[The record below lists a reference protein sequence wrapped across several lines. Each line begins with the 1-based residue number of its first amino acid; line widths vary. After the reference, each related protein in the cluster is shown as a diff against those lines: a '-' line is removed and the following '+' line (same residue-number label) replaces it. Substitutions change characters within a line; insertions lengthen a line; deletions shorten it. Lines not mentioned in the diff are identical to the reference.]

1 MPFLHLPVQSGSDR
15 ILRAMNR
22 KHSSADYLDLVARIR
37 RHRPDIALSSDFIV
51 GFPGETEAEFCK
63 TLTLVEAVGFATSF
77 SFKYSPRPG
86 TPGAELAD
94 QIDDATLR
102 NRLGRLQV
110 LLEDQRQAFNRA
122 TVGRRIDV
130 LFDRPGRHAGQIG
143 GRTPYLQAVHVEG
156 PLSLL
161 GTVQSVDIQSVGPN
175 SLTGRLTETSLE
187 NTTPAERL
195 AS

>member
-1 MPFLHLPVQSGSDR
+1 M
-15 ILRAMNR
+15 
-22 KHSSADYLDLVARIR
+22 AR
-37 RHRPDIALSSDFIV
+37 PS
-51 GFPGETEAEFCK
+51 T
-63 TLTLVEAVGFATSF
+63 
-77 SFKYSPRPG
+77 G

-175 SLTGRLTETSLE
+175 SLTGKLNETSLE